1 MEDTLEKYVSLY
13 DSMLPNEGVGVCG
26 EDFRIAAAQK
36 LYWCV
41 AARLYGE
48 MKADIVLSS
57 GAFLVDGNE
66 LDETIL
72 YEEDLEN
79 SHLERYLFH
88 HFYSSMDWS
97 VSLGSNYV
105 NSDSDFG
112 SCMEEY
118 MEHARELL
126 LDIDLTDELF
136 HIMETD
142 EAETSLQYYGDY
154 PEMPGCVVYLVSER
168 LARALHL
175 IEENP
180 DISGSV
186 HATWILK
193 LIDTMCQCF
202 TCGHLVYKKG
212 MSSACIVLY
221 FENDISYSI
230 YQRIPPVFLLLG
242 PFLDFCIK
250 KILND

>member
-1 MEDTLEKYVSLY
+1 MEKYISCY
-13 DSMLPNEGVGVCG
+13 ESMLPYEGIGVCG
-26 EDFRIAAAQK
+26 EDFQIAAVQK

-57 GAFLVDGNE
+57 GAFLVDGKD

-72 YEEDLEN
+72 SDEDLED
-79 SHLERYLFH
+79 SHLEKYLFH
-88 HFYSSMDWS
+88 HFYSTMDWS
-97 VSLGSNYV
+97 VSLGSSYV
-105 NSDSDFG
+105 SADSDYG
-112 SCMEEY
+112 NCMEEY
-118 MEHARELL
+118 MEHARMILM
-126 LDIDLTDELF
+126 DIDLTDELF
-136 HIMETD
+136 HVMETD
-142 EAETSLQYYGDY
+142 EAETSLQYYSDC

-168 LARALHL
+168 LARVLHL

-180 DISGSV
+180 DVSDNAY
-186 HATWILK
+186 ATWALQ

-202 TCGHLVYKKG
+202 TYGHLVYKKG

-221 FENDISYSI
+221 IENDVSYSI
-230 YQRIPPVFLLLG
+230 YHRIPPVFLLLG

-250 KILND
+250 KILNE